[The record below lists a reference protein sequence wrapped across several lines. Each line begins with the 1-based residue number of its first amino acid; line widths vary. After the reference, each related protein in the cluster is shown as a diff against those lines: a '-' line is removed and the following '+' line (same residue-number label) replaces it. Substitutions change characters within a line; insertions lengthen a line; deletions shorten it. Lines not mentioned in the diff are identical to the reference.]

1 MKKALHVEDHPVVR
15 AAVSL
20 VLEREGFKVIYE
32 ASSFGEALSI
42 LRENEIDLAIVDLS
56 LSDGEGISLIERITA
71 SDWSCRVVVFTAS
84 NPSLFQQRCMLAG
97 AMAYVAK
104 DTDLSQLRK
113 AVHAVKGGYT
123 FFKQL
128 SSGPQDPGQRSE
140 KAMID
145 KLSTRELAVLRY
157 LAQGMTNKA
166 IAQRMNLSVKT
177 TSTYTGRLVEKLG
190 VKSKVFLRDF
200 ATRNHLI

>member
-1 MKKALHVEDHPVVR
+1 MKTALVVDDHPVVR
-15 AAVSL
+15 AAVIL
-20 VLEREGFKVIYE
+20 VLEREGFKIIYE
-32 ASSFGEALSI
+32 ASSVGEALSI
-42 LRENEIDLAIVDLS
+42 LRENVIDLAIVDLN

-84 NPSLFQQRCMLAG
+84 DPSVFQQRCMLAG

-104 DTDLSQLRK
+104 TTDLSQLPK

-128 SSGPQDPGQRSE
+128 SSGAQDPGQRSE
-140 KAMID
+140 KERID
-145 KLSTRELAVLRY
+145 NLSTRELAVLRC

-166 IAQRMNLSVKT
+166 IAERMNLSVKT

>member
-1 MKKALHVEDHPVVR
+1 MKKALVVDDHPVIR

-20 VLEREGFKVIYE
+20 VLEREGFKLIFE
-32 ASSFGEALSI
+32 ASSVREALSI
-42 LRENEIDLAIVDLS
+42 LRENKIDLAMVDLI

-71 SDWSCRVVVFTAS
+71 NDRSCRVVVFTAS
-84 NPSLFQQRCMLAG
+84 DPSVLQQRCMLAG

-104 DTDLSQLRK
+104 TTDLSQLQK
-113 AVHAVKGGYT
+113 AVHAVKSGYT

-166 IAQRMNLSVKT
+166 IAECMNLSVKT
-177 TSTYTGRLVEKLG
+177 TSTYTTRLVEKLG

-200 ATRNHLI
+200 AQRNHLI

>member
-1 MKKALHVEDHPVVR
+1 MKKALVVDDHPVVL

-20 VLEREGFKVIYE
+20 VLEREGFKIIYK
-32 ASSFGEALSI
+32 ASSVGEALSI
-42 LRENEIDLAIVDLS
+42 LRQNEIDLAIVDLS

-71 SDWSCRVVVFTAS
+71 SDWSCRVVAFTALD
-84 NPSLFQQRCMLAG
+84 PSIFQERCMRAG

-104 DTDLSQLRK
+104 TNDLSQLQK

-145 KLSTRELAVLRY
+145 NLSTRELAVLRC

-166 IAQRMNLSVKT
+166 IAAYMNLSVKT
-177 TSTYTGRLVEKLG
+177 TSTYTTRLVLKLG
-190 VKSKVFLRDF
+190 VQSKVFLRDF
-200 ATRNHLI
+200 AQRNHLI

>member
-1 MKKALHVEDHPVVR
+1 MKKALVVDDHPVIR

-20 VLEREGFKVIYE
+20 VLEREGFKIIGEV
-32 ASSFGEALSI
+32 SSVRAVLSI
-42 LRENEIDLAIVDLS
+42 LREHKIDLMVLDLG
-56 LSDGEGISLIERITA
+56 LSDGDGLTLMKQIAA
-71 SDWSCRVVVFTAS
+71 SDRSCRVVVFSAS
-84 NPSLFQQRCMLAG
+84 DPSLFQQRCMLAG

-104 DTDLSQLRK
+104 TTDLSQLQK

-145 KLSTRELAVLRY
+145 NLSTRELAVLRC

-166 IAQRMNLSVKT
+166 IAAYMNLSVKT
-177 TSTYTGRLVEKLG
+177 TSTYTTRLVLKLG
-190 VKSKVFLRDF
+190 VQSKVFLRDF
-200 ATRNHLI
+200 AQRNHLI

>member
-1 MKKALHVEDHPVVR
+1 MKKALLVEDHPVVC

-32 ASSFGEALSI
+32 ASSVGEALSI
-42 LRENEIDLAIVDLS
+42 LREQAVDLVI
-56 LSDGEGISLIERITA
+56 LDLDLRGINGLELLERIKA
-71 SDWSCRVVVFTAS
+71 SIWSCRVLVFTAS
-84 NPSLFQQRCMLAG
+84 DPSTFQERCMRAG

-104 DTDLSQLRK
+104 TNDLSQLQK
-113 AVHAVKGGYT
+113 AVHAVRAGYT

-140 KAMID
+140 QERID
-145 KLSTRELAVLRY
+145 NLSSRELAVLLC

-166 IAQRMNLSVKT
+166 IAERMNLSVKT

-190 VKSKVFLRDF
+190 VTSKVFLRDF
-200 ATRNHLI
+200 ALRNRLI